1 MYQSIV
7 EIACGTICGCLPVCP
22 AFFQYLLAN
31 IGIKAG
37 TFLSKDSSNP
47 KWPGNKSMSP
57 PGNYAR
63 TGTSL
68 GSPSALN
75 RSRRHENYSEL
86 DERYPLSEIA
96 ATQDAE
102 RAAFSQVHRGLGDK
116 ERNQEN
122 ELVAP
127 TVITK
132 TVRLEQSVM

>member
-1 MYQSIV
+1 
-7 EIACGTICGCLPVCP
+7 
-22 AFFQYLLAN
+22 
-31 IGIKAG
+31 
-37 TFLSKDSSNP
+37 
-47 KWPGNKSMSP
+47 MSP

-96 ATQDAE
+96 ATQAAE

-116 ERNQEN
+116 ERNQAN

-127 TVITK
+127 TAITK
-132 TVRLEQSVM
+132 TVRLEQSVDLESEGSSTRLARL